1 MQKGRR
7 ARCHGPPG
15 VSPATLLKIYVY
27 SDLNRLP
34 SSRRL
39 ERESQRNLELIWL
52 SGRLAPDLKTIADL
66 RRDNGPGIR
75 LACRQFVL
83 LCRELG
89 LFEQALVA
97 IDGS

>member
-1 MQKGRR
+1 LPTYV
-7 ARCHGPPG
+7 ATTA
-15 VSPATLLKIYVY
+15 PA
-27 SDLNRLP
+27 
-34 SSRRL
+34 
-39 ERESQRNLELIWL
+39 
-52 SGRLAPDLKTIADL
+52 
-66 RRDNGPGIR
+66 IR